1 MYGLLIKGGR
11 VIDAAQNLD
20 DELDVAINGHRIASV
35 AKDIPSSNSRQLI
48 DARGKVITPG
58 LIDLHCHV
66 YYGVLNDGVHPDDAG
81 VRQGVTTVNDG
92 GSAGHAILGGFRKY
106 VIPMS
111 RTTVY
116 CFIHLGSRGL
126 SVAPDEIRDWEE
138 INVDATSAAIESNLD
153 IIKGVK
159 IRIDGNIFAGDVEVM
174 KKAKQVASKYH
185 LPVMVHLGDRSNAVS
200 PALTRKYI
208 ERLESGDILSHIYTP
223 LNGCPLNDDGT
234 VMPEIREAVARGVIM
249 DTANGR
255 ANCSW
260 DVAQKCIEQ
269 EFLPSTIST
278 DVLLPS
284 LSNTVYGLTV
294 TMSAFMAL
302 GLDLK
307 QIVAMTTINP
317 ARALGIDNEV
327 GSLKAG
333 MNADV
338 SILELTPG
346 TWKLTDARQSAV
358 EVKELIDP
366 FMTVKQGQII
376 LAQPVARPQQI

>member
-1 MYGLLIKGGR
+1 
-11 VIDAAQNLD
+11 
-20 DELDVAINGHRIASV
+20 
-35 AKDIPSSNSRQLI
+35 
-48 DARGKVITPG
+48 
-58 LIDLHCHV
+58 
-66 YYGVLNDGVHPDDAG
+66 
-81 VRQGVTTVNDG
+81 
-92 GSAGHAILGGFRKY
+92 
-106 VIPMS
+106 
-111 RTTVY
+111 
-116 CFIHLGSRGL
+116 
-126 SVAPDEIRDWEE
+126 
-138 INVDATSAAIESNLD
+138 
-153 IIKGVK
+153 
-159 IRIDGNIFAGDVEVM
+159 
-174 KKAKQVASKYH
+174 
-185 LPVMVHLGDRSNAVS
+185 
-200 PALTRKYI
+200 
-208 ERLESGDILSHIYTP
+208 
-223 LNGCPLNDDGT
+223 
-234 VMPEIREAVARGVIM
+234 M